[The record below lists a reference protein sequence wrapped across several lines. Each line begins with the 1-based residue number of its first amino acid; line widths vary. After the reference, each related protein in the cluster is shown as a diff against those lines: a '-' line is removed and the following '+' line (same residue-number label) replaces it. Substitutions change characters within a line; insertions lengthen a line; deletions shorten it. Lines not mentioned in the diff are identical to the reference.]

1 MSNLIEH
8 KRAHFDYEILEHY
21 EAGVQLFG
29 TEVKSLREHRG
40 KLEGAHIT
48 VRGGEAYLINS
59 EIPPYQPGNT
69 PGYEPTRNRRLLL
82 TKKELGELARSEEKA
97 GLTIVPLSMYNKG
110 RVIKLRLGVAATNL
124 GCVTDVNSVIDVFVR
139 DLNPATPASCGT
151 PSAGGTAK
159 GGGGGVWSWALLAW
173 FILYGLLRHRSLQK
187 K

>member
-110 RVIKLRLGVAATNL
+110 RVIKLRLGVARGKKKVDKRESIKKREHLRDIARE
-124 GCVTDVNSVIDVFVR
+124 VKHQVAKVR
-139 DLNPATPASCGT
+139 DR
-151 PSAGGTAK
+151 
-159 GGGGGVWSWALLAW
+159 
-173 FILYGLLRHRSLQK
+173 LR
-187 K
+187 